1 MASPYVQ
8 SAWES
13 RGKRVWVAE
22 LVVCCNYFSKKKKK
36 KTFVNDFLLKQL
48 EGAPLFYVYWRNLIS
63 LVIEGGNTESC
74 E

>member
-1 MASPYVQ
+1 MTPPYLQ
-8 SAWES
+8 STWES
-13 RGKRVWVAE
+13 IEKKVRVAE
-22 LVVCCNYFSKKKKK
+22 LVACCNYFSKKKKK
-36 KTFVNDFLLKQL
+36 TFINDFLLKQL